1 MSLTINSTV
10 GSSDANSYLS
20 LSEANDMAAL
30 DVRHADQWAALTD
43 DTKTKLLIT
52 ATRQIDTC
60 WYEYS
65 PILDHYNQALQW
77 PRRGFHWSMTCCA
90 RMSAVDSIIIGGYS
104 LYIHKHLASVVIV
117 SPGPAYG
124 EVRTI
129 TAFDS
134 AAGVLST
141 EAFSMSPGQ
150 VQIIVLD
157 ALPPELAK
165 ATLEQAL
172 SLMNS
177 EGFGKK
183 LQSAASHGGVA
194 LALFKQSGKHQASLC
209 EEAKNLMA
217 KLVDRN
223 ARIGTG

>member
-1 MSLTINSTV
+1 MSLKINSTV
-10 GSSDANSYLS
+10 ASPDANSYLS
-20 LSEANDMAAL
+20 LSEANGMAAL
-30 DVRHADQWAALTD
+30 DARHADQWASLTD

-52 ATRQIDTC
+52 ATRQIDAC

-65 PILDHYNQALQW
+65 PIWDHYNQALQW

-104 LYIHKHLASVVIV
+104 LYIPKHLASVIIV

-124 EVRTI
+124 EVRAI
-129 TAFDS
+129 TAFDF

-141 EAFSMSPGQ
+141 EAFSMSPGK

-157 ALPPELAK
+157 ALPPELVK

-172 SLMNS
+172 SLINS
-177 EGFGKK
+177 EGVAEKF
-183 LQSAASHGGVA
+183 QSALG
-194 LALFKQSGKHQASLC
+194 KQSGKHQASLC

-223 ARIGTG
+223 GRIGTG